1 MNRKKTKQNVVVLAM
16 IVVLSMAMMN
26 CTNDVPTGST
36 QNGRA
41 TGELYASIYYSS
53 ESDNLA
59 HLTKT
64 FSKYE
69 VEIIAS
75 YLIQTNVIEFAYL
88 TNITFNPDLIT
99 GDSLM
104 NLLNEDPVI
113 RWTGLTP
120 NWSQGDVTISLAE
133 GNSEEVIEDFL
144 LSYAEY
150 EMGLNYVDRLSDR
163 IRVTFNY
170 NLVNNLLLL
179 NMLDKDPRVNYTSI
193 DRQIPEWEQGEILVF
208 LCDPSLL
215 EEFVTDYDEQIQK
228 YSYQNLEN
236 TNQVFVALTFD
247 HHEIDEFDF
256 LLIIQNDHR
265 VVSAEFNLKNYDF

>member
-150 EMGLNYVDRLSDR
+150 EMGLKYVDRLSDR

-193 DRQIPEWEQGEILVF
+193 DRQVPEWEQGILIVILSNPEF
-208 LCDPSLL
+208 L
-215 EEFVTDYDEQIQK
+215 EEFVSDYNEQIQK
-228 YSYQNLEN
+228 YSYIVYAN
-236 TNQVFVALTFD
+236 TNNVLVTLTFD

-256 LLIIQNDHR
+256 LQIIQNDYR
-265 VVSAEFNLKNYDF
+265 VENAEFSLYVYEC